1 MIANLQNLL
10 LLLLPACGALSLGA
24 PIMLSKGVQPWGRW
38 EHTDEQISI
47 HIYLGDKGTVLG
59 DEVNRA
65 MCCEVAEGF
74 LCAYQDKS
82 YNTIDEEGVWGGEG
96 SSGEEVAG
104 APLIFGR
111 LAQVVESR
119 YLVWDVEEREGGR
132 HSASCCPR
140 RPPRRDSRASR
151 AMLFSTRLF
160 TCPAS
165 RSCCLGF
172 LCPRTA
178 PKLARNESSRHC
190 GRQKGD
196 DACERR

>member
-1 MIANLQNLL
+1 MMHANLQNLL

-119 YLVWDVEEREGGR
+119 YLAWDVEEREG
-132 HSASCCPR
+132 
-140 RPPRRDSRASR
+140 RPA
-151 AMLFSTRLF
+151 
-160 TCPAS
+160 
-165 RSCCLGF
+165 
-172 LCPRTA
+172 LCIVLPKATA
-178 PKLARNESSRHC
+178 PQGFSGE
-190 GRQKGD
+190 QGD
-196 DACERR
+196 AIFDETLHMSGEQVLLPGFSLPTDGAKAGAK